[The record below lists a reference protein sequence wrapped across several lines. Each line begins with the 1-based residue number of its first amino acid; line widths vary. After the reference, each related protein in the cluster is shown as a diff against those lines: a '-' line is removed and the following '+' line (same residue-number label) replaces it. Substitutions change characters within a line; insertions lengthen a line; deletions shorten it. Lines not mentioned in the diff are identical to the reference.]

1 MSMQLFALG
10 MNHQS
15 APLELRERVVFAA
28 ERLQVALAELVRAK
42 PVTEAAIISTCNR
55 TEIYGASGDPSQALD
70 WMADYHGV
78 STEELKPHVYALPQ
92 GEAVRHA
99 FRVASGLDSMVLGEP
114 QILGQMKD
122 AVRAAHS
129 AGTLGTTLNRLFQ
142 QSFSVAKDVR
152 SNTRIGAN
160 VVSMAAAAVK
170 LSARIFESLADQK
183 VLFVG
188 AGEMIE
194 LCATHFSAQQPRAMA
209 FANRTMERGESLAQ
223 RFNARALLLRELPE
237 VLADYDIVVSCT
249 ASSLPIIGKGM
260 MERAIR
266 ARRHRPVF
274 MVDLAVPRDI
284 EPEVGTM
291 DDVFLYCIDDL
302 AELVRDGLDERQGA
316 VVQAEAIIET
326 QVDSFLHWMRGRERV
341 PLIKQ
346 LRDSGE
352 QARRAEL
359 DRALKSLARGDDPK
373 AVVSALSHGL
383 TNKLLHAPTQALN
396 QGDTWN
402 DELRRAVTR
411 LYRLEDS
418 NLQPGESKDNVSR
431 DAQLSEGDR

>member
-1 MSMQLFALG
+1 MSTQLFALG

-28 ERLQVALAELVRAK
+28 ERLQAALAELVRAK
-42 PVTEAAIISTCNR
+42 PVSEAAIISTCNR
-55 TEIYGASGDPSQALD
+55 TEIYGSSNEPGAALE
-70 WMADYHGV
+70 WMADYHQMAAQD
-78 STEELKPHVYALPQ
+78 LKPYVYSLPQ
-92 GEAVRHA
+92 NEAVRHA

-114 QILGQMKD
+114 QILGQMKE

-142 QSFSVAKDVR
+142 HSFAVAKDVR

-170 LSARIFESLADQK
+170 LAARIFSSIGEQK
-183 VLFVG
+183 ILFIG

-194 LCATHFSAQQPRAMA
+194 LCATHFSAQHPRAVA
-209 FANRTMERGESLAQ
+209 FANRTLERAEALAP

-237 VLADYDIVVSCT
+237 VLPDYDIVVSCT
-249 ASSLPIIGKGM
+249 ASSLPILGKGM

-302 AELVRDGLDERQGA
+302 AELVREGKDERQSA

-341 PLIKQ
+341 PLIRQ
-346 LRDSGE
+346 LRESGE
-352 QARRAEL
+352 AARRAEL
-359 DRALKSLARGDDPK
+359 DRALRALARGEDPK
-373 AVVSALSHGL
+373 AVLDALSHGI

-396 QGDTWN
+396 LGG
-402 DELRRAVTR
+402 R
-411 LYRLEDS
+411 
-418 NLQPGESKDNVSR
+418 
-431 DAQLSEGDR
+431 EGDEGAEALSRAIAKLYHLRADD

>member
-28 ERLQVALAELVRAK
+28 ERLQAALAELVRAK
-42 PVTEAAIISTCNR
+42 PVIEAAIISTCNR

-70 WMADYHGV
+70 WMAGYHGV
-78 STEELKPHVYALPQ
+78 STQELKPHVYALPQ

-142 QSFSVAKDVR
+142 RSFAVAKDVR

-170 LSARIFESLADQK
+170 LSARIFSSVAEQRI
-183 VLFVG
+183 LFVG

-194 LCATHFSAQQPRAMA
+194 LCATHFSAQHPRAMA

-284 EPEVGTM
+284 EPEVGAM

-316 VVQAEAIIET
+316 VLRAEAIIET

-346 LRDSGE
+346 LRESGE
-352 QARRAEL
+352 EARRAEL

-373 AVVSALSHGL
+373 VVLDALSHGL
-383 TNKLLHAPTQALN
+383 TNKLLHAPTRALN
-396 QGDTWN
+396 QGDTGN
-402 DELRRAVTR
+402 EELRRAITR
-411 LYRLEDS
+411 LYKLEDS
-418 NLQPGESKDNVSR
+418 NLKDS
-431 DAQLSEGDR
+431 QLNDGDP

>member
-1 MSMQLFALG
+1 MQLFALG

-28 ERLQVALAELVRAK
+28 ERLQAALAELVRAK
-42 PVTEAAIISTCNR
+42 PVIEAAIISTCNR

-70 WMADYHGV
+70 WMAGYHGV
-78 STEELKPHVYALPQ
+78 STQELKPHVYALPQ

-142 QSFSVAKDVR
+142 RSFAVAKDVR

-170 LSARIFESLADQK
+170 LSARIFSSVAEQRI
-183 VLFVG
+183 LFVG

-194 LCATHFSAQQPRAMA
+194 LCATHFSAQHPRAMA

-284 EPEVGTM
+284 EPEVGAM

-316 VVQAEAIIET
+316 VLRAEAIIET

-346 LRDSGE
+346 LRESGE
-352 QARRAEL
+352 EARRAEL

-373 AVVSALSHGL
+373 VVLDALSHGL
-383 TNKLLHAPTQALN
+383 TNKLLHAPTRALN
-396 QGDTWN
+396 QGDTGN
-402 DELRRAVTR
+402 EELRRAITR
-411 LYRLEDS
+411 LYKLEDS
-418 NLQPGESKDNVSR
+418 NLKDS
-431 DAQLSEGDR
+431 QLNDGDP

>member
-418 NLQPGESKDNVSR
+418 NLQPGESKDSVSR

>member
-326 QVDSFLHWMRGRERV
+326 QVYSFLHWMRGRERV

>member
-326 QVDSFLHWMRGRERV
+326 RVDSFLHWMRGRERV

-418 NLQPGESKDNVSR
+418 NLQPGESKDSVSR